1 MGGAARGAHRENGA
15 IVGIAPRFFDTNDI
29 LYQDCTE
36 MVFTH
41 TMRERKQ
48 LMEDRSQA
56 FVMMPGG
63 IGTYEEFFEILTLK
77 QLGRHNKPIVI
88 LNTLGYYDRILD
100 LLKAT
105 ADTGFMKPDCL
116 QLYAVCETPDAV
128 LSAIEQYDPE
138 ALDVRHLKNL

>member
-1 MGGAARGAHRENGA
+1 
-15 IVGIAPRFFDTNDI
+15 
-29 LYQDCTE
+29 
-36 MVFTH
+36 
-41 TMRERKQ
+41 
-48 LMEDRSQA
+48 MEDRSQA

-105 ADTGFMKPDCL
+105 ADTGFMKTDCL
-116 QLYAVCETPDAV
+116 HLYTVCETPGAV
-128 LSAIEQYDPE
+128 LEAIEQYDPA

>member
-1 MGGAARGAHRENGA
+1 MMARGGLAHTKN
-15 IVGIAPRFFDTNDI
+15 
-29 LYQDCTE
+29 
-36 MVFTH
+36 
-41 TMRERKQ
+41 
-48 LMEDRSQA
+48 
-56 FVMMPGG
+56 
-63 IGTYEEFFEILTLK
+63 FFEILTLK

-116 QLYAVCETPDAV
+116 QLYAVCDTPDAV